1 MRRKSGQKGMARAR
15 GGGQEYTAVRVKVS
29 SEADVRVKCRRKR
42 RKSAK
47 AHPVKVPIKRFQ
59 QKFPAMFALREG
71 RLPMP
76 PA

>member
-1 MRRKSGQKGMARAR
+1 MARR
-15 GGGQEYTAVRVKVS
+15 GWQEQEEGGQEYTAVRVKVS

-47 AHPVKVPIKRFQ
+47 AHPVKAPIKRFQ